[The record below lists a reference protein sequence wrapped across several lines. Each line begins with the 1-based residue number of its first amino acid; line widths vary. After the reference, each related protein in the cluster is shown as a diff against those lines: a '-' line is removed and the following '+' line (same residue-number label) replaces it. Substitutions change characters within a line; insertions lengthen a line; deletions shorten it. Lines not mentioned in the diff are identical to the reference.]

1 MKYSVILVIALTIIG
16 CNRITDKQ
24 IDKGSK
30 DAYSSSSLSVL
41 IHSKQCPKQ
50 IESLEKAC
58 NQWDDLN
65 KEIEEMYYIVQ
76 TKPSWYRGSEGYE
89 NFYKDCETIKALH
102 LSLYQTPHNRPC
114 PYIKLNHY
122 IYIEDAKELFLACCQ
137 RTIDRELPESYET
150 PCTEHN
156 EEMARYRKDAIGHLN
171 RIKVLLDDWIEARE
185 QYAKDLSDLPY
196 DNADYVDRSLTE
208 QKTSECLIGLSELMS
223 LP

>member
-1 MKYSVILVIALTIIG
+1 MVIALTIIG

-30 DAYSSSSLSVL
+30 DADSSSSLSVL
-41 IHSKQCPKQ
+41 IHRKHCPKQ
-50 IESLEKAC
+50 IESLVKAC
-58 NQWDDLN
+58 NQWGALN

-89 NFYKDCETIKALH
+89 NFYKDCEKIKALH

-196 DNADYVDRSLTE
+196 DNADYVDRSLTD

>member
-1 MKYSVILVIALTIIG
+1 M
-16 CNRITDKQ
+16 TDKQ
-24 IDKGSK
+24 IVKSSK
-30 DAYSSSSLSVL
+30 DTYSPNCLSVL
-41 IHSKQCPKQ
+41 IQGKHCQKQT
-50 IESLEKAC
+50 ESLEKPC
-58 NQWDDLN
+58 KQWDVLN

-76 TKPSWYRGSEGYE
+76 TKPSWYRGNEGHE
-89 NFYKDCETIKALH
+89 NYYKDCETIKALH
-102 LSLYQTPHNRPC
+102 LSLYLTPHSIPC
-114 PYIKLNHY
+114 SQVNSNHY
-122 IYIEDAKELFLACCQ
+122 IYIEDAKELLLACCQ

-208 QKTSECLIGLSELMS
+208 QKTSECLIGLSKLMS

>member
-41 IHSKQCPKQ
+41 IHRKHCPKQ
-50 IESLEKAC
+50 IESLVKAC
-58 NQWDDLN
+58 NQWGALN

-76 TKPSWYRGSEGYE
+76 TKPSWYRGSEGYK

-137 RTIDRELPESYET
+137 RTIDLELPESYET
-150 PCTEHN
+150 CTEHK
-156 EEMARYRKDAIGHLN
+156 EEMARYRKDAIDHLD
-171 RIKVLLDDWIEARE
+171 RIRILLDDWIEARE

-196 DNADYVDRSLTE
+196 DNADYVDRSQTE
-208 QKTSECLIGLSELMS
+208 QKTSECLMGLSELMS

>member
-30 DAYSSSSLSVL
+30 DADSSSSLSVL
-41 IHSKQCPKQ
+41 IHRKHCPKQ
-50 IESLEKAC
+50 IESLVKAC
-58 NQWDDLN
+58 NQWGALN

-196 DNADYVDRSLTE
+196 DNADFVDRSLTE

>member
-41 IHSKQCPKQ
+41 IHRKHCPKQ
-50 IESLEKAC
+50 IESLVKAC
-58 NQWDDLN
+58 NQWGALN

-76 TKPSWYRGSEGYE
+76 TKPSWYRGSEGYK

-150 PCTEHN
+150 CKEHK

-185 QYAKDLSDLPY
+185 QYAKDLSNLPS
-196 DNADYVDRSLTE
+196 DNADYLDRSQTD

>member
-30 DAYSSSSLSVL
+30 DADSSSSLSVL
-41 IHSKQCPKQ
+41 IHRKHCPKQ
-50 IESLEKAC
+50 IESLVKAC
-58 NQWDDLN
+58 NQWGALN

-76 TKPSWYRGSEGYE
+76 TKPSWYRGNEGHE

-196 DNADYVDRSLTE
+196 DNADYVDRSQTE
-208 QKTSECLIGLSELMS
+208 QKTSECLMGLSELMS

>member
-76 TKPSWYRGSEGYE
+76 TKPSWYRGSEGYK

-102 LSLYQTPHNRPC
+102 LSLYQTSPGIPC
-114 PYIKLNHY
+114 SQVSSNHY
-122 IYIEDAKELFLACCQ
+122 IYLEDAKELFLACCQ

-150 PCTEHN
+150 CIEHKN
-156 EEMARYRKDAIGHLN
+156 EMAHCRKDANGHLN

-196 DNADYVDRSLTE
+196 DSADYVDRSQTE
-208 QKTSECLIGLSELMS
+208 RKTSEFLIGLSEIIS

>member
-1 MKYSVILVIALTIIG
+1 MKYRVILVIALTIIG

-30 DAYSSSSLSVL
+30 DADSSSSLSVL
-41 IHSKQCPKQ
+41 IHRKHCPKQ
-50 IESLEKAC
+50 IESLVKAC
-58 NQWDDLN
+58 NQWGALN

-89 NFYKDCETIKALH
+89 NFYKDCEKIKALH

-137 RTIDRELPESYET
+137 RTIDLELPESYET
-150 PCTEHN
+150 CTEHK
-156 EEMARYRKDAIGHLN
+156 EEMARYRKDAIDHLD
-171 RIKVLLDDWIEARE
+171 RIRILLDDWIEARE
-185 QYAKDLSDLPY
+185 Q
-196 DNADYVDRSLTE
+196 
-208 QKTSECLIGLSELMS
+208 
-223 LP
+223 

>member
-1 MKYSVILVIALTIIG
+1 MVIALTIIG

-41 IHSKQCPKQ
+41 IHRKHCPKQ
-50 IESLEKAC
+50 IESLVKAC
-58 NQWDDLN
+58 NQWGALN

-150 PCTEHN
+150 CTEHK
-156 EEMARYRKDAIGHLN
+156 EEMARYRKDAIDHLD
-171 RIKVLLDDWIEARE
+171 RIRILLDDWIEARE
-185 QYAKDLSDLPY
+185 QYAQVLSNLPS
-196 DNADYVDRSLTE
+196 DNADYLDRSQTE
-208 QKTSECLIGLSELMS
+208 QKTSECLMGLSELMS

>member
-1 MKYSVILVIALTIIG
+1 MKHSAIFVIALAIIG

-24 IDKGSK
+24 FDKGSK

-58 NQWDDLN
+58 NQWDALN

-76 TKPSWYRGSEGYE
+76 TKPSWYRGNKGHE

-102 LSLYQTPHNRPC
+102 LSLYQAPHSISC
-114 PYIKLNHY
+114 HQVKSNHY

-150 PCTEHN
+150 PCSEHN
-156 EEMARYRKDAIGHLN
+156 EEMARYRKDAIDLLD

-196 DNADYVDRSLTE
+196 DNEDYVDRSQTK
-208 QKTSECLIGLSELMS
+208 QKTSECLIDLSELMS
-223 LP
+223 MP

>member
-1 MKYSVILVIALTIIG
+1 MS
-16 CNRITDKQ
+16 DKQ
-24 IDKGSK
+24 IGKGSK
-30 DAYSSSSLSVL
+30 DTCPSCDLSAL
-41 IHSKQCPKQ
+41 IHSGHCSKLT
-50 IESLEKAC
+50 ESLEKAFKQGC
-58 NQWDDLN
+58 ALN
-65 KEIEEMYYIVQ
+65 KEIEELYYIVL
-76 TKPSWYRGSEGYE
+76 TKPDWYRGSEGHE
-89 NFYKDCETIKALH
+89 TFYKDCEAIKALH

-137 RTIDRELPESYET
+137 RTIDLELPESYET
-150 PCTEHN
+150 CKEHK

-185 QYAKDLSDLPY
+185 QYAKDLSDLPS
-196 DNADYVDRSLTE
+196 DNADYLDRSQTD